1 MKRRLLAVL
10 LLLLLLCAL
19 VACDK
24 EVPNNEH
31 KEGDIQ
37 PQKNY
42 GTFYTDES
50 GRRQNDLITVEITNE
65 GLVAPVTQLSY
76 NLYNESE
83 CRPHRYNV
91 FEYLE
96 IKKDGEWVKAPC
108 TEGFYYLTIDQDA
121 YDPPETFIAG
131 QMELGG
137 ERGYLALEAGEYRLI
152 VRMEISAD
160 GEKIVSPTVE
170 FTVTAP
176 VE

>member
-1 MKRRLLAVL
+1 MKKRLLAVL
-10 LLLLLLCAL
+10 SLLSLLCVL
-19 VACDK
+19 VACER
-24 EVPNNEH
+24 EVPNDEQ

-65 GLVAPVTQLSY
+65 SLVAPVTQLTY
-76 NLYNESE
+76 NIYNDSE
-83 CRPHRYNV
+83 CQTHSSNV

-96 IKKDGEWVKAPC
+96 VKKDGEWVKAPC
-108 TEGFYYLTIDQDA
+108 TEGFYYISVDS
-121 YDPPETFIAG
+121 YFYVPPEKIKTG

-137 ERGYLALEAGEYRLI
+137 ESGYFALEAGQYRLI
-152 VRMEISAD
+152 VVIEILAN
-160 GEKIVSPTVE
+160 GEKSVSPTVE

-176 VE
+176 AK